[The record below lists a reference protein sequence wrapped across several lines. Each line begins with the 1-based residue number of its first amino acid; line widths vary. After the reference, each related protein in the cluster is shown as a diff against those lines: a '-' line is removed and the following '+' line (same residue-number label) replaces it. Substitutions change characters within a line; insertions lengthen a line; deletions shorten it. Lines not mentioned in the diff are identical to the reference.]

1 MDSLVEDSA
10 PVEFQTLLNQMYH
23 FLAGEKETKKELKS
37 VWLINLTVLLRPDSD
52 CMFGIL
58 FPPFL
63 VR

>member
-37 VWLINLTVLLRPDSD
+37 V
-52 CMFGIL
+52 
-58 FPPFL
+58 
-63 VR
+63 